1 MWRDKTTEEKKVKI
15 LGGMCIRVAAGR
27 WVFFGELGT
36 AGEIKEGNK
45 DKCVSVLCSLQGR
58 FCVIASEQK

>member
-1 MWRDKTTEEKKVKI
+1 MKRQNNGGKESKNTRRDVYTWGCWEV
-15 LGGMCIRVAAGR
+15 G
-27 WVFFGELGT
+27 VFCELGT

-58 FCVIASEQK
+58 FYVIANKQK